1 MSIDVEHLLR
11 KLGKPYQD
19 IVEQELIPYKNK
31 LHGPVDENEA
41 YLDMLVANEY

>member
-1 MSIDVEHLLR
+1 
-11 KLGKPYQD
+11 
-19 IVEQELIPYKNK
+19 ELIPYKNK

>member
-1 MSIDVEHLLR
+1 MSIDVEQLIKKISR
-11 KLGKPYQD
+11 PYQE

-31 LHGPVDENEA
+31 LNGPVDENEA

>member
-1 MSIDVEHLLR
+1 MSIDVETLV
-11 KLGKPYQD
+11 KQLGKPYQD
-19 IVEQELIPYKNK
+19 IYEQELIPYKNK